1 MITVTRDSQSSFF
14 RFTTDFNRSSIH
26 WRHVWM
32 NSLFPNADE
41 AKHACAIFPIS
52 ILWEAACRWL
62 CLLPPLK
69 WPKMMRARTKKFILI
84 LLVCGLSLLHF
95 LLQWLASSFYS
106 VLHAKIMC
114 LSYTCPFHVSK
125 RKAPTSGLEYLKM
138 AYNSYYVMFYDYY
151 SISSRGF
158 IRKWIYNNFYAILN
172 LQNRKSN
179 HKRREFRCISLAWW
193 GPTKFGLGDGPY
205 FCFECL
211 EFGRLLH
218 RKVRFLS

>member
-1 MITVTRDSQSSFF
+1 M
-14 RFTTDFNRSSIH
+14 
-26 WRHVWM
+26 
-32 NSLFPNADE
+32 
-41 AKHACAIFPIS
+41 
-52 ILWEAACRWL
+52 
-62 CLLPPLK
+62 
-69 WPKMMRARTKKFILI
+69 
-84 LLVCGLSLLHF
+84 G
-95 LLQWLASSFYS
+95 
-106 VLHAKIMC
+106 
-114 LSYTCPFHVSK
+114 CPFFIFCCNDWPHPFIVYFMPKSCVWVTH
-125 RKAPTSGLEYLKM
+125 APSMFPKDSGLEYLKM

-205 FCFECL
+205 CCFECL